1 MAIKLV
7 AVDLDG
13 TLLNSNKDVSAA
25 SAEAIR
31 HAIDSGVQ
39 VALGTGRGIAECCDV
54 IAAVPKLRYLVCC
67 TGAVVYDRTAG
78 QTLASCLLPAED
90 AKLLYRKLKDFDCI
104 ISFFTGGQ
112 VYNPLDRMQNF
123 NHYYPEPV
131 RSLFDRTHTVLEDL
145 DGFVEDLTQPAEKF
159 YIAFADQA
167 ECVRAYETVKDLP
180 FFITNAGYVDFEIMH
195 KDADKGTGLRALAE
209 HLGLRREEVLAIGD
223 SSNDRQMLEYA
234 GTAVVMANGSDDMKQ
249 IADLI
254 APSNDADGVAWVLN
268 RILEGKL

>member
-54 IAAVPKLRYLVCC
+54 IAAVPELRYLICC
-67 TGAVVYDRTAG
+67 TGAVVFDRLSD
-78 QTLASCLLPAED
+78 QPLASRLLSAAD
-90 AKLLYRKLKDFDCI
+90 AKMLYRKLKDFDCI
-104 ISFFTGGQ
+104 ISFFTGGRI
-112 VYNPLDRMQNF
+112 YNPLDRMRNF

-145 DGFVEDLTQPAEKF
+145 DGFMEKLAEPAEKF

-167 ECVRAYETVKDLP
+167 ECARAYDTVRDLP

-195 KDADKGTGLRALAE
+195 PDASKGAGLQALAE

-234 GTAVVMANGSDDMKQ
+234 GTAVVVANGSENMKNM
-249 IADLI
+249 ADLI